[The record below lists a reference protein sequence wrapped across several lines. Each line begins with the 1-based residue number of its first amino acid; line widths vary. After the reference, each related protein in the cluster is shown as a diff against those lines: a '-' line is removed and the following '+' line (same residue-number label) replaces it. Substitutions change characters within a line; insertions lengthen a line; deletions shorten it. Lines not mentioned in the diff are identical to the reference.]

1 MSEYYTKLQ
10 EAGKRKETPT
20 LDSTSEEDP
29 KLYQDAEGGHAK
41 IDTDKGTEGKVGK
54 NQSSIKGK
62 SKGPQ
67 EVGSIDAPGS
77 PQERLEQHLDA
88 LFDGEELSESFQNKA
103 ATIFEAA
110 INERVDSIETELVE
124 SYQQILEESIESTT
138 KDLVEKLDDYLGYV
152 VEQWME
158 ENLLQVEN
166 GIRTD
171 IAENFIGGLKSL
183 FEESWID
190 VPDER
195 YNILEDVVESN
206 EILEENINSI
216 LEENIALHKELQSAK
231 CGEIFAEETEGLTD
245 LEIDR
250 LASLAEGLD
259 YGTEEEF
266 REKVNIL
273 RESYVDEE
281 VPYLTE
287 EVETTDKSIRSAEGG
302 AMDVYMNAI
311 HRHSKNDKVS

>member
-20 LDSTSEEDP
+20 LDPTSEEDP

-67 EVGSIDAPGS
+67 EVGSLDAPGS
-77 PQERLEQHLDA
+77 SQERLEQHLDA

-110 INERVDSIETELVE
+110 INERVDSIEGELVE
-124 SYQQILEESIESTT
+124 AYQHVLEESIESTT

-158 ENLLQVEN
+158 ENSLQVET

-171 IAENFIGGLKSL
+171 IAENFITGLKSL
-183 FEESWID
+183 FQESWID
-190 VPDER
+190 VPDEK
-195 YNILEDVVESN
+195 YNILEDVVEAN
-206 EILEENINSI
+206 EVLEQDINDVLEENII
-216 LEENIALHKELQSAK
+216 LRKQLGSAR

-259 YGTEEEF
+259 FETENEF

-273 RESYVDEE
+273 RESYIHED

-287 EVETTDKSIRSAEGG
+287 ESETTDKTIQPPEGG